1 VDHQRPDEL
10 AELQRRAYGRGSDI
24 ERDPGALA
32 RLSALEARVRPAP
45 GTARPDAA
53 APGNAIT
60 EDAAPDDAAPPADAS
75 ADEVSEPLGHAPPR
89 RSRRRS
95 LLLLA
100 ALAAT
105 AAVAVG
111 ATLLATAGD
120 GQPGRE
126 VAVLPLSNG
135 TDLPGW
141 EGLGFDGSVT
151 TEDFGGLTVVRQ
163 SLPADTGLTVV
174 RQRRSSSAGSCL
186 SIVRTADP
194 QDGLFFQGCTAGA
207 FPAVAQ
213 FTVTSAAPEALRER
227 FPIGT
232 SLRFALEGDEI
243 RVRSDAR

>member
-1 VDHQRPDEL
+1 MDDQRPDEL

-32 RLSALEARVRPAP
+32 RLAALEARADS
-45 GTARPDAA
+45 APDAVQPDEA
-53 APGNAIT
+53 APEETAL
-60 EDAAPDDAAPPADAS
+60 PADAP
-75 ADEVSEPLGHAPPR
+75 ADDASDPLDHVPPC
-89 RSRRRS
+89 RSRRRG

-105 AAVAVG
+105 AAVAAG
-111 ATLLATAGD
+111 ATLLATAED

-141 EGLGFDGSVT
+141 EGLEFDGSVT

-163 SLPADTGLTVV
+163 SRPADTGLTVV
-174 RQRRSSSAGSCL
+174 RQRRSASDGSCL
-186 SIVRTADP
+186 YIVRTAEP
-194 QDGLFFQGCTAGA
+194 QDGLFFQGCTAGV

-213 FTVTSAAPEALRER
+213 FTVTSTAPEALRER
-227 FPIGT
+227 FAVGT
-232 SLRFALEGDEI
+232 SLRFTLEGDEI
-243 RVRSDAR
+243 RVRSDAP

>member
-1 VDHQRPDEL
+1 MDDQRPDEL

-32 RLSALEARVRPAP
+32 RLSALEARVRPAL
-45 GTARPDAA
+45 GTAL
-53 APGNAIT
+53 PGAVVPADSG
-60 EDAAPDDAAPPADAS
+60 DAAPEDAAPPADAS
-75 ADEVSEPLGHAPPR
+75 ADEASDPLGHVPPR
-89 RSRRRS
+89 RSRRRG

-105 AAVAVG
+105 AAVAAG
-111 ATLLATAGD
+111 ATLLATAED

-186 SIVRTADP
+186 SIVRTAEP

-243 RVRSDAR
+243 RVRSDAP